1 MIIGLRL
8 LTRIAIFS
16 ALVFVLSWTTLAVPN
31 VSLVFFVVFSA
42 GFLWGLVPGLLVGI
56 IGMGLVTAFNP
67 YGAAPAFLMVAQM
80 AGASFSGVVGALFR
94 RTGWNRWG
102 GWILAVWLIV
112 SAAACTVLFY
122 LPVNLVDAWLI
133 QPFWPR
139 FVTSAGWALIS
150 MVSNM
155 VIFPL
160 LFGVTRYLYE
170 RESGVQWRSA

>member
-1 MIIGLRL
+1 MTIGLKL

-16 ALVFVLSWTTLAVPN
+16 ALVFVLSWTTLALPN

-67 YGAAPAFLMVAQM
+67 YGAAPAFLMLAQM
-80 AGASFSGVVGALFR
+80 VGASFSGAVGALFR
-94 RTGWNRWG
+94 KTGWSRRRAAT
-102 GWILAVWLIV
+102 LSVWLI
-112 SAAACTVLFY
+112 AAAVVCTILFY

-139 FVTSAGWALIS
+139 FITSAGWALIS
-150 MVSNM
+150 MGSNI

-160 LFGVTRYLYE
+160 LFGVTRYLHE
-170 RESGVQWRSA
+170 RESGVQWRNA